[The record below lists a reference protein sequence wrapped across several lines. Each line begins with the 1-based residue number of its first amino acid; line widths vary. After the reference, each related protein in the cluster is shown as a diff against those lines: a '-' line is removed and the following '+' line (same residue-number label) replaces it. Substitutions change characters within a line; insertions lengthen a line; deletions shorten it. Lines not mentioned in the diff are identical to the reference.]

1 MSGVCLLLAIGFARV
16 VPADAQADAKESGV
30 LDVLCVAGVLA
41 LGAIVALVGR
51 AVERL

>member
-1 MSGVCLLLAIGFARV
+1 M
-16 VPADAQADAKESGV
+16 PAGPRADAKESAV

>member
-1 MSGVCLLLAIGFARV
+1 MEIV
-16 VPADAQADAKESGV
+16 V

-41 LGAIVALVGR
+41 LGAIVALIGR